1 MARRVIVALGVSVV
15 LVLAGCSGN
24 YITAPDMENTDEAQL
39 EESDGLQP
47 DAGQSGVELPGDT
60 EAPPDTTVRRGPPIH
75 LSWGELKAMYWS
87 PGSDVPPKGDD
98 G

>member
-1 MARRVIVALGVSVV
+1 MARRVVVALGVSVV

-24 YITAPDMENTDEAQL
+24 YITGPEMENADEVQL
-39 EESDGLQP
+39 EVNDGLQP
-47 DAGQSGVELPGDT
+47 DAAEPGVQSPGDA
-60 EAPPDTTVRRGPPIH
+60 EAAPDTTVGQGRPIH

-87 PGSDVPPKGDD
+87 EGSDVPPKGDD

>member
-1 MARRVIVALGVSVV
+1 MARRIIVALGVSVV

-24 YITAPDMENTDEAQL
+24 YVMAPEMENTDGVQFEEGAGL
-39 EESDGLQP
+39 EP
-47 DAGQSGVELPGDT
+47 DAAQSGVEFPGGA
-60 EAPPDTTVRRGPPIH
+60 EAAPDTTIRKAPPIH

-98 G
+98 W